1 MTAKKKLAAILLC
14 GLIIGG
20 GANALTPSQAHC
32 GTFKLVFRSGNYEAD
47 RFAVEVL
54 NLVNAERAKV
64 GVQPLRLAGDLQ
76 RAAAI
81 RAREI
86 ITTFSH
92 TRPNGERFSS
102 LLPDGRY
109 RCGENI
115 AAGCGSAKETVEQWM
130 QSPGHR
136 ENILRPEYD
145 ELGVGYAYD
154 GSTPWKHHWVQIFR
168 RPLKSAIQYRR

>member
-1 MTAKKKLAAILLC
+1 MTAKKKIAAILVC
-14 GLIIGG
+14 GLIFGG
-20 GANALTPSQAHC
+20 GANALTPSQAQG
-32 GTFKLVFRSGNYEAD
+32 GTIRIAFQSGNYEAE

-64 GVQPLRLAGDLQ
+64 GVPPLRLAGDLQ

-86 ITTFSH
+86 TTTFSH

-115 AAGCGSAKETVEQWM
+115 AAGYGSPEKTVAQWM
-130 QSPGHR
+130 QSQGHR
-136 ENILRPEYD
+136 ENILRAEYN

-154 GSTPWKHHWVQIFR
+154 ESTTWKHHWVQIFR
-168 RPLKSAIQYRR
+168 RPLKYAVRHRR